1 MGYAIFIGGRNC
13 LQQGLQSGGCS
24 RSGWQWWSGKRGDF
38 PQKLLTF
45 LLLIWSGFLAQS
57 LGHSALRFS
66 LTKSSLYWASF
77 LFKRK
82 PGFLTE
88 ASGPPALAPAVSA
101 ASAPGT
107 PQLALSVPTT
117 LTSFRSPDHQPLL
130 WLWVFTSVALSLPLQ
145 APVGPTNLFHSAFRS
160 QREKSS
166 PSAGAHHFPLASVWL
181 CNNLLDLLYLFY
193 LIYFT
198 LFTYLFT
205 LITQQFTWMHIYIL
219 TAWLEAKLQEGR
231 LMSIPFAKSLECA
244 WIALPTFSTRGPAL
258 HPTAPGLQSCLSMPS
273 PASQAWPAQLSIS
286 PTHLTQDRQTHT
298 EEGVLRCALGQSKL
312 YVTFQ

>member
-13 LQQGLQSGGCS
+13 LQQGLQSSGCS

-57 LGHSALRFS
+57 LGHSVLRFS

-77 LFKRK
+77 LFKHK

-101 ASAPGT
+101 ASPPGT

-130 WLWVFTSVALSLPLQ
+130 WLRVFTSVALSLPLQ

-166 PSAGAHHFPLASVWL
+166 PSAGAHHLPLASVW
-181 CNNLLDLLYLFY
+181 
-193 LIYFT
+193 
-198 LFTYLFT
+198 T
-205 LITQQFTWMHIYIL
+205 LIMQQFTWMHFYIL
-219 TAWLEAKLQEGR
+219 TAWLDAKLQEGR

-244 WIALPTFSTRGPAL
+244 WIALPTFSTRALPCIPLPLVSSHVSQCHLQPARL
-258 HPTAPGLQSCLSMPS
+258 GLPSCPFLLPT
-273 PASQAWPAQLSIS
+273 WPRIVK
-286 PTHLTQDRQTHT
+286 HTQRR
-298 EEGVLRCALGQSKL
+298 VC
-312 YVTFQ
+312 